1 MCFGQKVETYNKY
14 KSVWVSQY
22 TSPVCCGWQTLK
34 IRIVLGN
41 FILLTRMEL
50 SQKWLLDKDHES

>member
-1 MCFGQKVETYNKY
+1 MWLGHKAETYNKH